1 MVACTACVTY
11 VMCAYV
17 TLAVLAARIGIF
29 WETVSKTDI
38 SGKKWYQI
46 VKMCGSF

>member
-17 TLAVLAARIGIF
+17 TLAVLAARIGIVLCT
-29 WETVSKTDI
+29 ERDNTTESV
-38 SGKKWYQI
+38 
-46 VKMCGSF
+46 